1 VCYVTIAPVT
11 IARNFSKLIT
21 TSTIIFWKN
30 SKSNLEKFKINLGK
44 IQNQAKK
51 NEGKNCLQL
60 PLF

>member
-1 VCYVTIAPVT
+1 MCVLRDNCTSDH
-11 IARNFSKLIT
+11 RKKLFKT
-21 TSTIIFWKN
+21 NHDLHHYF
-30 SKSNLEKFKINLGK
+30 LEKFKINLGK